1 MHGFPRARRVRLPE
15 HLGALGSDI
24 AAIEL
29 SVHEA
34 GTGPSVVMCHGFPEL
49 AYSWHHQLATL
60 AEGGFRAIVPDM
72 RGYGASDSP
81 DAVEAYDLEHL
92 TADMVGLLDAL
103 DIEKAVFAGHDW
115 GGFVAWAMPVLYP
128 ERTLGAIGVNT
139 PNFPFPTTTLYR
151 SLVDADDKMYI
162 LWFQEP
168 DVAER
173 FLDERTRIVFEKLM
187 RRAVPLEETLAQAE
201 RDGVD
206 LNPFL
211 RIDALGLLG
220 EPLLTPVELDYYTRA
235 YQNAGFR
242 GGINWYRNIDRNAER
257 LPGVGTTKLR
267 LPSLMITAEW
277 DPALTPALAAG
288 MPTICSDLEM
298 HMIERCGHWTQQE
311 KPEELSGLMLDW
323 LTRRFGTLEDRR

>member
-1 MHGFPRARRVRLPE
+1 
-15 HLGALGSDI
+15 
-24 AAIEL
+24 
-29 SVHEA
+29 
-34 GTGPSVVMCHGFPEL
+34 
-49 AYSWHHQLATL
+49 
-60 AEGGFRAIVPDM
+60 
-72 RGYGASDSP
+72 
-81 DAVEAYDLEHL
+81 
-92 TADMVGLLDAL
+92 
-103 DIEKAVFAGHDW
+103 
-115 GGFVAWAMPVLYP
+115 
-128 ERTLGAIGVNT
+128 
-139 PNFPFPTTTLYR
+139 
-151 SLVDADDKMYI
+151 MYI

-220 EPLLTPVELDYYTRA
+220 EPLLTPAELDYYTRA

-288 MPTICSDLEM
+288 MPAICSDLEM

-311 KPEELSGLMLDW
+311 KPEELSALMLDW
-323 LTRRFGTLEDRR
+323 LTRRFGRTG